1 MKDLELFME
10 LFSYTVLVASPFV
23 AMVYFGMASLSY
35 QEIEMT
41 YKECAGVLF
50 ESLIVGFCLAVPM
63 VWLLDII
70 LNTSK

>member
-10 LFSYTVLVASPFV
+10 LVSYTVLVASPFV
-23 AMVYFGMASLSY
+23 AMVYFGMASISY

-63 VWLLDII
+63 VWLLKII
-70 LNTSK
+70 LKIS